1 MKLSIATLLVG
12 ATAVSASDSIRANS
26 KMGRSLMSKARHVGG
41 SRQLEQGDDGTSW
54 VANYSLRFE
63 KCATTTDYY
72 GGYFGG
78 DDNQGGNDNNNNN
91 RYNLYEQRLVHFKL
105 CPSDTC
111 GKGCS
116 GGGDY
121 VVDMNEFVM
130 SYIEYK
136 EELKEAQCETAIGNC
151 QQYDCNNANDDEVN
165 IYYY

>member
-136 EELKEAQCETAIGNC
+136 EELKEAECETAIGNC
-151 QQYDCNNANDDEVN
+151 DCENANDDEVSM
-165 IYYY
+165 YY

>member
-12 ATAVSASDSIRANS
+12 ATAVTASDSIRANS

-41 SRQLEQGDDGTSW
+41 SRQLEQDDNMSW
-54 VANYSLRFE
+54 AANYSLRFE

-78 DDNQGGNDNNNNN
+78 NGNQQQGGNNN
-91 RYNLYEQRLVHFKL
+91 RYNMYEQRLVHFKL
-105 CPSDTC
+105 CPANTC

-121 VVDMNEFVM
+121 VVDMNEFVT

-136 EELKEAQCETAIGNC
+136 EELKEAECEAARENC
-151 QQYDCNNANDDEVN
+151 DCENANDDEVSKTCLM
-165 IYYY
+165 Y